1 MHTNHRVSL
10 AACPPPARAVCA
22 RSKMHLQFLMGV
34 ARIIDDDDSDDE
46 VDSLDSY
53 DNDGEEDNSEEDD
66 DDEPLPHDGSDLTLW

>member
-1 MHTNHRVSL
+1 
-10 AACPPPARAVCA
+10 
-22 RSKMHLQFLMGV
+22 MHLQFLMGT

-66 DDEPLPHDGSDLTLW
+66 DDEPLPHDGSDFTLW